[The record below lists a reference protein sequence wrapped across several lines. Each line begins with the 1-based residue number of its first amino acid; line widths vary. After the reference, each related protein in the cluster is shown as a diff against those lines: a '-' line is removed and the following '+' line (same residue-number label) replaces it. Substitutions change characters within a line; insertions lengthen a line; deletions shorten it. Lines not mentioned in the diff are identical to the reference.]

1 MSIPLKHHFVP
12 SFFLE
17 RWVAHDGNLTQFS
30 RPFGP
35 ELKSKPVHPNATA
48 FELRLYSI
56 GGLSD
61 DLAQEVETEFFS
73 LVDDQAAEALQRLEK
88 GETLQGKPRSAWAKF
103 LFTLMT
109 RMPSDIRQYKQI
121 SDQLAER
128 VLPKFRIFYDE
139 YKSASETR
147 DFDELVKQVA
157 AIFTNR
163 SILKMRSIMNN
174 RRHIDAFSSFEWA
187 VIDTSSA
194 RHELLTSDR
203 PIIHT
208 NGFGHVHSHIVLPI
222 GPKKVFLAAKDKNSI
237 RRIKSEESND
247 IVKMI
252 NEKIVGNAEIYVFG
266 RNVSQFSFIK
276 KYIGTDNTPSILD
289 MLKSVFEGE
298 LEKFDDMNFA
308 DISMKDD

>member
-17 RWVAHDGNLTQFS
+17 RWAAHDGNLIQFS

-56 GGLSD
+56 GGLPD

-73 LVDDQAAEALQRLEK
+73 LVDYQAAEALQRLEK
-88 GETLQGKPRSAWAKF
+88 GETLEGKPRSAWAKF

-109 RMPSDIRQYKQI
+109 RMPSDIRQYKLI

-128 VLPKFRIFYDE
+128 ILPKFRIFYDE
-139 YKSASETR
+139 YMQASETR
-147 DFDELVKQVA
+147 DFDELVNQVA
-157 AIFTNR
+157 ANFTNR

-174 RRHIDAFSSFEWA
+174 RHHIDAISAFEWK

-208 NGFGHVHSHIVLPI
+208 NVFGHAHSHIVLPI
-222 GPKKVFLAAKDKNSI
+222 GPNKVFLAAKDK
-237 RRIKSEESND
+237 
-247 IVKMI
+247 
-252 NEKIVGNAEIYVFG
+252 
-266 RNVSQFSFIK
+266 
-276 KYIGTDNTPSILD
+276 
-289 MLKSVFEGE
+289 
-298 LEKFDDMNFA
+298 
-308 DISMKDD
+308 IS